1 MAKKIKKSKI
11 AKKAAKKP
19 AKKAEKSDT
28 PVDRSS
34 IPPKSPFSS

>member
-28 PVDRSS
+28 QVDRSS